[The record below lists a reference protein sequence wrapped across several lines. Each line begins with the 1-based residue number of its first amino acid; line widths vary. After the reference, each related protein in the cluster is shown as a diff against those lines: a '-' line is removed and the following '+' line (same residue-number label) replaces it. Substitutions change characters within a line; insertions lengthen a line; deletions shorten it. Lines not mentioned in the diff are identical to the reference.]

1 MKKYYKVGYTGV
13 VGYNSINKIRIDGLD
28 TECDE
33 YYYKTNMYAYME
45 NGRLYDF
52 LTGEEIFEF
61 DMDTIERGKIYYS
74 ALEEVTDLSEILG
87 TLHLDKSIQNWYD
100 EYERRLNYIRSEV
113 AFICDSKNAYNS
125 GKRRLV
131 LEDIKKDKN
140 KEF

>member
-13 VGYNSINKIRIDGLD
+13 VGYNSINQIRIDGLD

-33 YYYKTNMYAYME
+33 YYYKANMYAYME

-87 TLHLDKSIQNWYD
+87 TLHLYK
-100 EYERRLNYIRSEV
+100 
-113 AFICDSKNAYNS
+113 
-125 GKRRLV
+125 
-131 LEDIKKDKN
+131 
-140 KEF
+140 